1 MIYAPQSRIW
11 RRQKPPFQVTDIRLT
26 LSEMQIAAHVGIQR
40 QLQNLKNNARP
51 AYGAGSSND
60 WQLHVEGALGEMA
73 LAKHLGIYWD
83 GKGQMR
89 APDVG
94 CFDVRTRSKHTY
106 DLIVHERDDDDRY
119 IYLLTG
125 GNGVYRFHGGIYARD
140 AKDEQYWRD
149 PAGGRPAYFVPQNK
163 LGVING

>member
-1 MIYAPQSRIW
+1 M
-11 RRQKPPFQVTDIRLT
+11 TEIRLT

-94 CFDVRTRSKHTY
+94 NVDVRTSVRDSAR
-106 DLIVHERDDDDRY
+106 LIIHESDPDDRFFF
-119 IYLLTG
+119 LLIG
-125 GNGVYRFHGGIYARD
+125 GNGRYRCVGGMYGRD
-140 AKDEQYWRD
+140 GKRNEFWTD